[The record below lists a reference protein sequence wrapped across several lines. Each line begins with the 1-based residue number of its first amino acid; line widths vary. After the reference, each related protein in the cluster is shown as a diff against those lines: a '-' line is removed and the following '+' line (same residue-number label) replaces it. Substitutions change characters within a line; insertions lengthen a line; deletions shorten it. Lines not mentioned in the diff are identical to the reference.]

1 VQAQLE
7 KMAEVAD
14 PGRIEDGSRRG
25 MARARMSDVAR
36 LAEVSSSTV
45 SRALRT
51 PEVVSPEV
59 RLRIDDAMRRL
70 SYVPNMMAGTLAAA
84 RSRVVG
90 MVIPSIRNSA
100 FATMVEEV
108 TERLSAEGY
117 QMLIGHSN
125 YSLEEEEKLVTSF
138 LSWSPAGIILTGRQ
152 HGRGTIGKLMAAD
165 IPVVEA
171 WEAGEPTIDS
181 IVGFSHREAGQK
193 VARYFLGQGLTRLAT
208 IVAAPHLDLRAA
220 QRSAGFRDHLRE
232 MRGID
237 PVDIALP
244 DRPSAQGGGEGLAA
258 ALAADPGLQAVFF
271 SNDMVAM
278 GGLFECQRRGIAVPG
293 DLRICGFGDLSFTAS
308 TVPPLS
314 TIRPP
319 RTEIGTRSAE
329 ILLGRI
335 RGELEP
341 GQQVNELGVEHIV
354 RGSG

>member
-1 VQAQLE
+1 MV
-7 KMAEVAD
+7 VRAD
-14 PGRIEDGSRRG
+14 GARVEEAGARRG
-25 MARARMSDVAR
+25 MARARMADVAS
-36 LAEVSSSTV
+36 LAGVSPSTV

-59 RLRIDDAMRRL
+59 RQRIDDAMRRL

-90 MVIPSIRNSA
+90 LVIPSIRNSA

-108 TERLSAEGY
+108 TEALAAEGY
-117 QMLIGHSN
+117 QMLIGHSS

-138 LSWSPAGIILTGRQ
+138 LSWQPAGIILTGR
-152 HGRGTIGKLMAAD
+152 HHSRGTIGKLLAAD

-181 IVGFSHREAGQK
+181 IVGFSHREAGRH
-193 VARYFLGQGLTRLAT
+193 VARYFLAQGLTRLAT
-208 IVAAPHLDLRAA
+208 VVAAPHLDLRAG

-232 MRGID
+232 AAGID

-244 DRPSAQGGGEGLAA
+244 DRPSTEGGGEGLAQ
-258 ALAADPGLQAVFF
+258 ALEAEPKLEAVFF

-278 GGLFECQRRGIAVPG
+278 GGLFECQRRGIAVP
-293 DLRICGFGDLSFTAS
+293 DQLRICGFGDLGFTAS

-319 RTEIGTRSAE
+319 RVEIGLRSAAM
-329 ILLGRI
+329 LLSRI
-335 RGELEP
+335 RGEAEP
-341 GQQVNELGVEHIV
+341 GQQVNDLGFEHVV